1 MSVACVLQHHDKY
14 MFTYTSNLIYDFWA
28 VCPHVQG
35 KIDFLS
41 LSSLIYLSFHC
52 ESRFSNLDSNLQEE
66 EIKV

>member
-35 KIDFLS
+35 KIR
-41 LSSLIYLSFHC
+41 LSF
-52 ESRFSNLDSNLQEE
+52 SQFSNLPFIPL
-66 EIKV
+66 